1 MRASIATWQRRAALA
16 CVVMILAS
24 GISLTMMASS
34 DGTAF
39 DLLSTGALMK
49 RLALVPGLLAVVVF
63 AFTTV
68 IATPRA
74 VAAPSRD
81 SGVPATATESSKP
94 FVAQVVGLEWLNPLQ
109 RRDYPTEWQLLWT
122 LGLAKPNK
130 NDDMVRTNPKKY
142 STLQPIS
149 IVADGQWGGESFK
162 GFYKKYIDK
171 TLLVFRTR
179 YVTDGGY
186 FYTVNPSDRSKWRE
200 LAGVHVELA
209 IPAGRLDPALAKS
222 HLSDRMVDFF
232 EIGNPS
238 AKDLWSRD
246 TPPDVHVTSGREN
259 AGFTSL
265 DAALDY
271 LQAHPDKSVWVMNWD
286 APSFPPSDEQ
296 LNENLALLILAGP
309 NLKTGREPLAWI
321 GKAAKSNVKDFDA
334 KQGASRSVQAW
345 KATID
350 TAAHNAGVT
359 VPSLNYIVHDAG
371 KGSDAASARIGS
383 LSQSLT
389 EVLPEYDFSKQMF
402 NTSALLGDMGAG
414 TALTNVVLA
423 IGRANHL
430 GGNVLVAG
438 TADSDHPTAVV
449 VVAPS
454 KLTPIDPD
462 KDWFRAR
469 GENNAYL
476 PWWGRRHDARPGSQG
491 YSE

>member
-1 MRASIATWQRRAALA
+1 MALA
-16 CVVMILAS
+16 EE
-24 GISLTMMASS
+24 G
-34 DGTAF
+34 
-39 DLLSTGALMK
+39 
-49 RLALVPGLLAVVVF
+49 
-63 AFTTV
+63 
-68 IATPRA
+68 
-74 VAAPSRD
+74 AAPGQSVGEA
-81 SGVPATATESSKP
+81 STKP
-94 FVAQVVGLEWLNPLQ
+94 FLAQVVGLEWLNPLQ

-122 LGLAKPNK
+122 LGLVAPNK
-130 NDDMVRTNPKKY
+130 CDDMVRTNPKKY

-149 IVADGQWGGESFK
+149 IVADGQWGSESFK
-162 GFYKKYIDK
+162 GFYKKYIDN
-171 TLLVFRTR
+171 TLFVFRTR
-179 YVTDGGY
+179 YVTDGSY

-200 LAGVHVELA
+200 LAGVYVELA

-271 LQAHPDKSVWVMNWD
+271 LQVHPDKSVWVMNWD
-286 APSFPPSDEQ
+286 APSFPPNDEQ
-296 LNENLALLILAGP
+296 LNENLALLILAGQ

-321 GKAAKSNVKDFDA
+321 GKTAKSNAKDFDA
-334 KQGASRSVQAW
+334 KQGASRAVQAW
-345 KATID
+345 KAAID

-359 VPSLNYIVHDAG
+359 VQSLNYIVHDAG

-383 LSQSLT
+383 LSRSLT

-414 TALTNVVLA
+414 TALTNVALA
-423 IGRANHL
+423 IGRANHW

-438 TADSDHPTAVV
+438 TADPDQPTAVV
-449 VVAPS
+449 VVPPS

-476 PWWGRRHDARPGSQG
+476 PWWGRRHDARPATQG

>member
-1 MRASIATWQRRAALA
+1 
-16 CVVMILAS
+16 
-24 GISLTMMASS
+24 
-34 DGTAF
+34 
-39 DLLSTGALMK
+39 
-49 RLALVPGLLAVVVF
+49 
-63 AFTTV
+63 
-68 IATPRA
+68 
-74 VAAPSRD
+74 
-81 SGVPATATESSKP
+81 
-94 FVAQVVGLEWLNPLQ
+94 
-109 RRDYPTEWQLLWT
+109 
-122 LGLAKPNK
+122 
-130 NDDMVRTNPKKY
+130 
-142 STLQPIS
+142 
-149 IVADGQWGGESFK
+149 
-162 GFYKKYIDK
+162 
-171 TLLVFRTR
+171 
-179 YVTDGGY
+179 
-186 FYTVNPSDRSKWRE
+186 
-200 LAGVHVELA
+200 
-209 IPAGRLDPALAKS
+209 
-222 HLSDRMVDFF
+222 MVDFF